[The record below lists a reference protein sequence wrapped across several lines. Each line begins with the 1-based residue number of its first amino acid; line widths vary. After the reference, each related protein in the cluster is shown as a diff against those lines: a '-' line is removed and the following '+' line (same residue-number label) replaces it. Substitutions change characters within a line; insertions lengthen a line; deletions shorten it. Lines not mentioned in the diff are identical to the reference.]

1 MREFQSL
8 RPSTYGA
15 IDARVPTR
23 SRRLLVGDT
32 NEPNDPDEPRTK
44 NGRTALIDI
53 KTVARMLAVS
63 ERYVRRLVF
72 ERRIEFVKIGHYV
85 RFDPDAVNDWIEHR
99 RQTPLASED
108 HWGVVGPMGR
118 GRGVERATRR

>member
-15 IDARVPTR
+15 LDTRVPTR
-23 SRRLLVGDT
+23 SRRFPVGDT

-72 ERRIEFVKIGHYV
+72 ERRIEFVKVGHYV

-99 RQTPLASED
+99 RQTPLTSED
-108 HWGVVGPMGR
+108 H
-118 GRGVERATRR
+118 

>member
-1 MREFQSL
+1 MREFESL

-15 IDARVPTR
+15 LDARVPTR
-23 SRRLLVGDT
+23 SRRLPVGGT
-32 NEPNDPDEPRTK
+32 NESDEPRTR

-72 ERRIEFVKIGHYV
+72 ERRIEFVKVGHYV
-85 RFDPDAVNDWIEHR
+85 RFDPDAVDDWIEHR

-118 GRGVERATRR
+118 GRGVERVTRR